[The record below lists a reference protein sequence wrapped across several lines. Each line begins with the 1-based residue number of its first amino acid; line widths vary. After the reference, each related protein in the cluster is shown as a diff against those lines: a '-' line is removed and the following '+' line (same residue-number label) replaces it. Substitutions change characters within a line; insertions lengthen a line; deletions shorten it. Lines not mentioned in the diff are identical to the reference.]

1 MTKLVHDAAC
11 WNQAAIMCLATGP
24 TLGDEENSYVI
35 TGSKD
40 HYIKVRI
47 IAEARNIFGYII
59 ISSQSSY
66 KRGFTRNVLR

>member
-1 MTKLVHDAAC
+1 
-11 WNQAAIMCLATGP
+11 MCLATGP

-47 IAEARNIFGYII
+47 R
-59 ISSQSSY
+59 
-66 KRGFTRNVLR
+66 